1 MILRTPLS
9 VNKIMICRSR
19 VVLLRLWPK
28 SGPRTKERSWEDG
41 ELESEGRRKATL
53 LG

>member
-1 MILRTPLS
+1 MDDRIS
-9 VNKIMICRSR
+9 I
-19 VVLLRLWPK
+19 LWPK
-28 SGPRTKERSWEDG
+28 SGGPRTKERSWKDG